1 MAARVGRRDFVGGM
15 AGIALAAGFPMPA
28 IAQGKPIRIGLLTV
42 KTGPLAQGGIQ
53 MEQGTN
59 LYLKD
64 ANGMMAERKV
74 ELIVGD
80 TGGNPAG
87 AKTKA
92 QELIERDNVDLIFG
106 PLAAF
111 ELLAIS
117 DYVASKKVPILSLA
131 AAEDMTQRKPN
142 PYFVRASATAAQ
154 AMQPLG
160 DYTAKDLK
168 YKTAMTI
175 TEDFAFGYEQMGGF
189 QRVFEDDGGR
199 VTKKLWPPIVT
210 PDYTPYLVQLAGV
223 DVIVQG
229 FAGSNPLKFLKQ
241 YKDAGLRLPL
251 IGGETAGDDALLKSF
266 GDEAIGMITA
276 SPYTADLDTP
286 SNQKFVAG
294 MLRDY
299 ENLPGLYAAGLYING
314 MVVAAAL
321 EATGGKT
328 DDRDALIKALR
339 AVSLTDTPRGPF
351 HFDDFGNVVGNIFI
365 RRCERKDGK
374 LVNTTVKT
382 YPNVSQFWTYDEKWF
397 LAQPVYSRD
406 YPPLKS

>member
-1 MAARVGRRDFVGGM
+1 MAARVGRRDFVEGVAGM
-15 AGIALAAGFPMPA
+15 ALAAGLPMPA

-160 DYTAKDLK
+160 DYAAKDLK

-286 SNQKFVAG
+286 SNRKFVAG

-351 HFDDFGNVVGNIFI
+351 HFRPFRQRRRHHLRPPLRTEERQARQHDDQDLS
-365 RRCERKDGK
+365 ER
-374 LVNTTVKT
+374 
-382 YPNVSQFWTYDEKWF
+382 
-397 LAQPVYSRD
+397 QPVLD
-406 YPPLKS
+406 L